1 MKLKFFILFLCAF
14 TTDGIGRTDILRI
27 PVTGISRQEEQV
39 NVLDFGVKADGV
51 TDNTS
56 RLSVLLKK
64 YRKLY
69 FPKGTYLIK
78 YLKVDEADVQIVGA
92 GIDQTIF
99 RSTAKSNDHTLILN
113 SNAALSDLTID
124 GGGDR
129 MPKPLRGDGASCLNI
144 SPDATQVKINRVKF
158 INSYNK
164 QVIVLGSS
172 VIFNDCIFKGGTNTN
187 RNIDGVHVYGGVNK
201 VGNVQINRC
210 KFYNH
215 IRAGV
220 YTDLN
225 VNGVSVNN
233 AYFYNLDS
241 NYEGGSAII
250 LQGGASNINIINN
263 QFLGYKRGVIIRNGA
278 SDIIINNNKFN
289 KIYSNGIFISTSSNL
304 DRILR
309 KEDVFVKYKMNVEKK
324 SSGRFNYSF
333 DNIQIGGNEITFAK
347 FKGKILEPRTASFIL
362 VGGDANNIKTKFSNI
377 KVSKCIVRNNI
388 IGVKSFMFSIIL
400 GSDVLDGVSIL
411 DCTKP
416 NDLKMFDWYMD
427 SKNRAINLQ
436 ANN

>member
-1 MKLKFFILFLCAF
+1 MKMNFFILLIHVFVSSMGGL
-14 TTDGIGRTDILRI
+14 
-27 PVTGISRQEEQV
+27 GISRASASEIDKQQAEKV
-39 NVLDFGVKADGV
+39 NVLNFGIKADGT
-51 TDNTS
+51 TDNTNN
-56 RLSVLLKK
+56 LLALLKK
-64 YRKLY
+64 YKKLY
-69 FPKGTYLIK
+69 FPKGIYLIK
-78 YLKVDEADVQIVGA
+78 CLKIESADVQIIGD
-92 GIDQTIF
+92 GIDQTVF
-99 RSTAKSNDHTLILN
+99 RSTAQSNDHTLILN
-113 SNAALSDLTID
+113 NNASISDLTID

-144 SPDATQVKINRVKF
+144 SPEAALVKVNRVKF
-158 INSYNK
+158 TNSYNK

-172 VIFNDCIFKGGTNTN
+172 AIFNDCIFKGGMNTT
-187 RNIDGVHVYGGVNK
+187 RNIDGIHIYGGVNK

-215 IRAGV
+215 IRGGV

-225 VNGVSVNN
+225 VEGVSVNN
-233 AYFYNLDS
+233 CYFYNLDS
-241 NYEGGSAII
+241 QYEGGVGII
-250 LQGGASNINIINN
+250 LQGGANNISISNN
-263 QFLGYKRGVIIRNGA
+263 QFIGYKRGVIIRNGA
-278 SDIIINNNKFN
+278 SNILINNNKFN

-304 DRILR
+304 DRILK